1 MKKQLQ
7 LFLRKWI
14 LNPDRRYVLFIGISF
29 GLAFLIPILGWNPL
43 LLLWIVNGCLSYK
56 EAKSNSIKIFN
67 AVLVLLFGVIIYK
80 YQGKDYPFYVNGQ
93 TGKITGST
101 PVSKKKVIAYG
112 STVFA
117 VVWMALSF
125 LIGIMEAL

>member
-67 AVLVLLFGVIIYK
+67 AVLVLLFGVLFIINLFLGFFGTDAVFWILYLIIQK
-80 YQGKDYPFYVNGQ
+80 FLSIIRVEFFEFHSLLFGVK
-93 TGKITGST
+93 GSH
-101 PVSKKKVIAYG
+101 
-112 STVFA
+112 
-117 VVWMALSF
+117 
-125 LIGIMEAL
+125 

>member
-67 AVLVLLFGVIIYK
+67 AVLVLLFGVLFIINLFL
-80 YQGKDYPFYVNGQ
+80 GFL
-93 TGKITGST
+93 
-101 PVSKKKVIAYG
+101 
-112 STVFA
+112 
-117 VVWMALSF
+117 ALRQYF
-125 LIGIMEAL
+125 GYFI

>member
-43 LLLWIVNGCLSYK
+43 LLLWIVNVFLS
-56 EAKSNSIKIFN
+56 
-67 AVLVLLFGVIIYK
+67 
-80 YQGKDYPFYVNGQ
+80 
-93 TGKITGST
+93 
-101 PVSKKKVIAYG
+101 
-112 STVFA
+112 
-117 VVWMALSF
+117 
-125 LIGIMEAL
+125 

>member
-43 LLLWIVNGCLSYK
+43 LLLWIVNGFLSYK

-67 AVLVLLFGVIIYK
+67 AVLVLLFGVLFIINLFL
-80 YQGKDYPFYVNGQ
+80 GFL
-93 TGKITGST
+93 
-101 PVSKKKVIAYG
+101 
-112 STVFA
+112 
-117 VVWMALSF
+117 ALMQYF
-125 LIGIMEAL
+125 GYFIK